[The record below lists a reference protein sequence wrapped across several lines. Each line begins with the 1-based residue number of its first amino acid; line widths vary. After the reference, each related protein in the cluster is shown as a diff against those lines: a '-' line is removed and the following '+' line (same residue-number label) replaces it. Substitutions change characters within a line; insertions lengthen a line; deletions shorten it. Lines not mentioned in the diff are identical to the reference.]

1 MEYKFSGKTYDIYLN
16 DSGKIYSPDID
27 FTAETVDE
35 VKAEI
40 RKRAEKEKALPQVDV
55 FFFGDRWNDHVL
67 TFGKTRLKNVGRFSP
82 EVWVSYQKKG
92 KNEHERKTA
101 DSVYVATEDNK
112 KIAAQIVEIRK
123 NAKALEKQADDL
135 EETLE
140 AVKPVDIE

>member
-55 FFFGDRWNDHVL
+55 FFFGGRWNDHVL
-67 TFGKTRLKNVGRFSP
+67 IFGKTRLKNVGRYSP
-82 EVWVSYQKKG
+82 EVWISYQEKG
-92 KNEHERKTA
+92 KTEREKKSA
-101 DSVYVATEDNK
+101 SSVYVATEENK
-112 KIAAQIVEIRK
+112 KIAAQISELRK
-123 NAKALEKQADDL
+123 NAKDLERQADDL
-135 EETLE
+135 EDTLE
-140 AVKPVDIE
+140 AVKPIDIE